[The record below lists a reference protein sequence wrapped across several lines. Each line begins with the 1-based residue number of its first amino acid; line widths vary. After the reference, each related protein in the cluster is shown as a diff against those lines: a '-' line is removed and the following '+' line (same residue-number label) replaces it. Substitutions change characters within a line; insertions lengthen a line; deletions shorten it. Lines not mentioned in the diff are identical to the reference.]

1 MMDSTPEHGKPHITI
16 GSVPQTKT
24 VKNTAQIDLQNDL
37 QMVKAAL
44 LYADKAKLYSIA
56 SSTLLS
62 IATLDEIPNM
72 KRWDFLQTLRSL
84 GVVDEST
91 EQMMALLSKVY
102 EEAIRKRYS
111 KKGSALL
118 RQFNKG
124 LAESWDDMTEYASS
138 IVSGMGGDG
147 IIQAVDSGL
156 LEVHAFKSVLERTVQ
171 ESKHKDFV
179 LEYVG
184 AVSEAISDGHTYPLF
199 DEDTSEII
207 SAGIAA
213 GLIPVSDSTVVRGK
227 EIGLAADLF
236 GRLPLFPQATVKE
249 ILDIRRELD
258 TPLHR
263 FRAAMIMFSRNIKNA
278 AWDQDFPSDAEQVFR
293 RDVAPTI
300 VTLEEEVRSNTFLS
314 KLFSEFADKSLE
326 VGGSVTASATLSAL
340 AVRMLNLPLT
350 DVAALAIGPMLAV
363 GGTAYNAYLKWK
375 EQQRSAEQNN
385 LFFYYR
391 AGTLLHDGTFE
402 YVNDR

>member
-1 MMDSTPEHGKPHITI
+1 MMDSTSDHGKLHITI

-24 VKNTAQIDLQNDL
+24 VENTAQIDLQNDL

-44 LYADKAKLYSIA
+44 LYADQVKLYSIA
-56 SSTLLS
+56 SSALLS
-62 IATLDEIPNM
+62 IATLGDIPNV
-72 KRWDFLQTLRSL
+72 KRWEFLQTLRSL

-102 EEAIRKRYS
+102 EEARRKRYS

-124 LAESWDDMTEYASS
+124 LAESWDDMTEYASG

-156 LEVHAFKSVLERTVQ
+156 LEVHAFESVLERTVQ
-171 ESKHKDFV
+171 ESKHRDFV

-184 AVSEAISDGHTYPLF
+184 AVSEAISDAHTYPLF
-199 DEDTSEII
+199 DEDTSEVI

-213 GLIPVSDSTVVRGK
+213 GLIPVSDSSVVRGK

-258 TPLHR
+258 IPLHR
-263 FRAAMIMFSRNIKNA
+263 FRTAMIKFSENIKNA

-314 KLFSEFADKSLE
+314 KLFSEFGDKSLQ

-340 AVRMLNLPLT
+340 AVRMFNLPLT
-350 DVAALAIGPMLAV
+350 DVVALAIGPMLAV
-363 GGTAYNAYLKWK
+363 GGVAYNAYLKWK
-375 EQQRSAEQNN
+375 EQQKNIEQNN